1 MIKSVLAATLALG
14 GILVAPAA
22 ANAAGYTPEGICG
35 KGFAVVNRA
44 PVGSWGTVYLLYNR
58 RNGLN
63 CAVTIKSKHT
73 GVSTRTSVLLEVA
86 RPFSN
91 NTPPYIERA
100 SDDKRYKFYAGP
112 VKLQGK
118 GMCVRFSGAIAN
130 RPTKA
135 QFARG
140 GNGRFTNCG

>member
-73 GVSTRTSVLLEVA
+73 GVSTRTSVVLEVA
-86 RPFSN
+86 RPFAN
-91 NTPPYIERA
+91 NTPPYTEKA
-100 SDDKRYKFYAGP
+100 EDSNRYKFYAGP

>member
-1 MIKSVLAATLALG
+1 VIKSVLAATLALG
-14 GILVAPAA
+14 GVLVAPAA

-35 KGFAVVNRA
+35 KGFAVVNQA

-63 CAVTIKSKHT
+63 CAVTIKSKYT

-86 RPFSN
+86 RPFAN
-91 NTPPYIERA
+91 NTPPYTEKA
-100 SDDKRYKFYAGP
+100 EDSNRYKFYAGP

-135 QFARG
+135 QFERSKPRG
-140 GNGRFTNCG
+140 FANCG